1 MSIFLVTNRTN
12 YFLILL
18 YMSHMLSLSITV
30 HILDMLIKVKSLV
43 ELRIAFVTIPRLNY
57 TRFFWD
63 FVVSGNILI
72 FNLVYAGLLNLILI
86 FI

>member
-18 YMSHMLSLSITV
+18 NMSHMLSLSITV

-43 ELRIAFVTIPRLNY
+43 ELRIAFFTIPRLNY
-57 TRFFWD
+57 VRFFWD

-72 FNLVYAGLLNLILI
+72 FNLVYADLLNLILI